1 MIRERTFWKL
11 INDNRYNETPS
22 KRYAAFCLSM
32 CRNDLV
38 TVIKNNKQKML
49 LAEKA
54 VKQNTEKLV
63 PFPNK

>member
-1 MIRERTFWKL
+1 MIRERTLWKL
-11 INDNRYNETPS
+11 INDNKYKETPS
-22 KRYAAFCLSM
+22 KSYAVFCLSM

-38 TVIKNNKQKML
+38 TVIKNKQKML